1 MVLVFIMVFFISV
14 QCVQNPLTFYAKQ
27 LQKAM
32 AGLGTNDTTLIRI
45 IVSRCEIDLGNIKK
59 EYERLHGKTLESV
72 VKVCIVVY
80 TTQGPS
86 TSDVQIGLH
95 WVEEE
100 NRLLIACKC
109 ERITNRTQQILQYS
123 VQQ

>member
-1 MVLVFIMVFFISV
+1 
-14 QCVQNPLTFYAKQ
+14 
-27 LQKAM
+27 M

-80 TTQGPS
+80 TTQGLS
-86 TSDVQIGLH
+86 TSNVQI
-95 WVEEE
+95 
-100 NRLLIACKC
+100 
-109 ERITNRTQQILQYS
+109 
-123 VQQ
+123 

>member
-1 MVLVFIMVFFISV
+1 
-14 QCVQNPLTFYAKQ
+14 
-27 LQKAM
+27 M

-80 TTQGPS
+80 TTQGLS
-86 TSDVQIGLH
+86 TSNFQIGMH
-95 WVEEE
+95 WVEE
-100 NRLLIACKC
+100 
-109 ERITNRTQQILQYS
+109 
-123 VQQ
+123 

>member
-1 MVLVFIMVFFISV
+1 MLFEPGTPALALGTTLWFQFLSWFFFISV

-80 TTQGPS
+80 TTRDS
-86 TSDVQIGLH
+86 
-95 WVEEE
+95 
-100 NRLLIACKC
+100 LLVMF
-109 ERITNRTQQILQYS
+109 R
-123 VQQ
+123 